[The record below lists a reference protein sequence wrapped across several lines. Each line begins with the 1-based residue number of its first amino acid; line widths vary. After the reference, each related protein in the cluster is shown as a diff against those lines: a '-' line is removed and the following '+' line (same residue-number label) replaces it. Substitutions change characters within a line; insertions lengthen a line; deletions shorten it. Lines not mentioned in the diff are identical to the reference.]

1 MTQEL
6 NSVVEISNTLSNNIY
21 AYVIFISL
29 IFLIS
34 FLFLGYQLLNIFKD
48 MLIKVM
54 EDVNRKLG
62 NIEKEIR
69 ELKERKWYIMT
80 KAIILSLLRTI
91 GWGAVRGIVKITP
104 TKKDDIVLEEIEK
117 FFKET
122 NTK

>member
-1 MTQEL
+1 
-6 NSVVEISNTLSNNIY
+6 
-21 AYVIFISL
+21 
-29 IFLIS
+29 
-34 FLFLGYQLLNIFKD
+34 
-48 MLIKVM
+48 
-54 EDVNRKLG
+54 
-62 NIEKEIR
+62 
-69 ELKERKWYIMT
+69 MT